1 MICHVQCSEQLIF
14 RHQFARARQ
23 RFDERRFA
31 RVGVADNGDTGNVR
45 AISIFTENGAL
56 IAHRSDFVSQ
66 FSLASE
72 KNMVNL

>member
-14 RHQFARARQ
+14 RHQFTRARQ

-31 RVGVADNGDTGNVR
+31 RVGVAYNGDAGNVR

-72 KNMVNL
+72 TKKMMF